1 MLKISTRVSIRSL
14 KELHS
19 HKPYALKPQKLPSKY
34 RSLIVGIGLCGSET
48 GSCKGSTRGRSK
60 GFDQRDFKNTAT
72 ATPPSPPP
80 PAPAAAAPTTPPT
93 PPTTTT
99 TTTITTTATTTGA
112 GFRFFRANYS
122 WFYNGSIITP

>member
-80 PAPAAAAPTTPPT
+80 PAPAAAPTTPPT

>member
-99 TTTITTTATTTGA
+99 TITTTATTTGA

>member
-72 ATPPSPPP
+72 ATPP
-80 PAPAAAAPTTPPT
+80 PAP
-93 PPTTTT
+93 
-99 TTTITTTATTTGA
+99 
-112 GFRFFRANYS
+112 S
-122 WFYNGSIITP
+122 

>member
-34 RSLIVGIGLCGSET
+34 RSLVVGIGLCGSET

-99 TTTITTTATTTGA
+99 TITTTATTTGA

>member
-99 TTTITTTATTTGA
+99 TTITTTATTTGA